1 MSPGSLLLEGGA
13 EFGGA
18 MSEPDL
24 AAIRLAGGPAAPIA
38 ILPTA
43 AAPDHN
49 QDRAGRNAL
58 AWFRALQAE
67 RVEVIP
73 LVDRLS
79 ADDPALADRL
89 RLACLVYMLGGFP
102 RYLAETLDGSLA
114 WKAILQAHE
123 AGAVIGGSSAGA
135 MVICEHYF
143 DPESGEVRPGL
154 NLLANACVLPHHD
167 RGGRNWLSRLTEAL
181 PGATLIGID
190 ERTGIINHRPGQWSV
205 YGSGRVTLY
214 RSGATPA
221 YRRGD
226 VFDL

>member
-1 MSPGSLLLEGGA
+1 MSPGFLLLEGGA

-18 MSEPDL
+18 MSQPDL

-89 RLACLVYMLGGFP
+89 RLARLVYMLGGFP

-114 WKAILQAHE
+114 WQAILQAHE

-135 MVICEHYF
+135 
-143 DPESGEVRPGL
+143 
-154 NLLANACVLPHHD
+154 
-167 RGGRNWLSRLTEAL
+167 
-181 PGATLIGID
+181 
-190 ERTGIINHRPGQWSV
+190 
-205 YGSGRVTLY
+205 
-214 RSGATPA
+214 
-221 YRRGD
+221 
-226 VFDL
+226 